1 MVALIADITSRT
13 GAGLIGVFLFVATT
27 MSVMRTVVIPRT
39 LRSLISDTVQR
50 AVVGAFI
57 MVSKVRR
64 TYRARDGVMA
74 WAGPS
79 TILLQL
85 ITWLVLYV
93 ISFGFIIYGFSGQGL
108 GESLRQSGSSLFTL
122 GFATIDKSNQTII
135 DFAAAATGPIIVA
148 LMIGFLPSIYSA
160 YLDREVTLTMLT
172 ALGGE
177 PAWGPEVLAR
187 AQLSGRIDELPDMYR
202 EWTLW
207 SAHTHTTHI
216 TYQILV
222 WVRSARLT
230 RHYLVAILA
239 VLDAAALQA
248 ALCSKVNRR
257 EIYDLLLQGSQLMTV
272 LFAYQRQGR
281 NFSVTLPHSAA
292 RRNRVKPADLAN
304 APGWSQGAA
313 ATEIAAYHDV
323 AAALPPAALAVL
335 KAGFEQPL
343 QLTRADFDH
352 AVAMLKRA
360 NFPID
365 KDLDV
370 AWLEFQQTRRR
381 YEFPALEL
389 TYLVDATPAPWSGPR
404 RVPTPTV
411 WPMLASDVNVARE
424 DVDGEAS

>member
-1 MVALIADITSRT
+1 
-13 GAGLIGVFLFVATT
+13 
-27 MSVMRTVVIPRT
+27 
-39 LRSLISDTVQR
+39 
-50 AVVGAFI
+50 
-57 MVSKVRR
+57 
-64 TYRARDGVMA
+64 
-74 WAGPS
+74 
-79 TILLQL
+79 
-85 ITWLVLYV
+85 
-93 ISFGFIIYGFSGQGL
+93 GL

-207 SAHTHTTHI
+207 SAHTRTTHI

-257 EIYDLLLQGSQLMTV
+257 EIYDLLLQGSQLMPV

-304 APGWSQGAA
+304 APGWSQGAE